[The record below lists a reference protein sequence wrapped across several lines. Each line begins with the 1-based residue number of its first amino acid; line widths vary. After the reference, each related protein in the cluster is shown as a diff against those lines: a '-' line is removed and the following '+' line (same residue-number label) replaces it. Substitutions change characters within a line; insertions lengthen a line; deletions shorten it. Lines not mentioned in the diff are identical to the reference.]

1 MPSQYYWSAAGSLY
15 FVATV
20 ATIAFVAWV
29 DRKVRSCCSSKVGS
43 ETTNFHIFV
52 QALIWNGGSRGR
64 VQLLSTLQDIYT
76 RVYRYIL
83 FVTVVTS
90 WWLGITFGNAAY
102 FAVITFTTVGLGDF
116 APPSRPAS
124 RRRVDGVG
132 VEAAAR
138 AGSSTTTRRTPTWSA
153 STSSSRRR
161 RSSASCCSPC
171 S

>member
-64 VQLLSTLQDIYT
+64 VRYQRFEIFTLVST
-76 RVYRYIL
+76 
-83 FVTVVTS
+83 
-90 WWLGITFGNAAY
+90 GI
-102 FAVITFTTVGLGDF
+102 
-116 APPSRPAS
+116 
-124 RRRVDGVG
+124 
-132 VEAAAR
+132 
-138 AGSSTTTRRTPTWSA
+138 SSL
-153 STSSSRRR
+153 
-161 RSSASCCSPC
+161 
-171 S
+171 